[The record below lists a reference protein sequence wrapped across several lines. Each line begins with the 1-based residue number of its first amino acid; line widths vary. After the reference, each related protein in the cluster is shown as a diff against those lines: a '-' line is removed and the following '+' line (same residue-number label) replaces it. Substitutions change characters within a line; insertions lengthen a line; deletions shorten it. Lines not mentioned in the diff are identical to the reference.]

1 VLTVTVIS
9 VVLGTATLALLVS
22 GIVLV
27 VVGTFLWKIVGI
39 VVVGAAVELRPRLPG
54 IPATPGCKT
63 RSDVPALFAVADTVG
78 SALGA
83 PKVHAIVVDET
94 FDASCTR
101 VGFRRRPVL
110 FLGLPL
116 WASLTAAGR
125 GGLLAHQL
133 AHLVDHDPEQD
144 LWTQPA
150 LSTISTLARATR
162 RRSRMIPPV
171 EIQGGK
177 NGEISAGQYTLM
189 IIGGANSQ
197 MTFGGKGIVESIA
210 QTFAN
215 AAMMPFHWLFTR
227 LDRRLRAVTSHGRQR
242 AEYYA
247 DALAVQVAGSAATI
261 EYCEALLLHDDVYST
276 ARRWL
281 RVGADPETVCI
292 EATERITNHA
302 TDMRLREQHS
312 MRTES
317 SPFAGHPP
325 IGRRLRVLRSRP
337 TSVGR
342 LTPDTLD
349 FAAAD
354 AQLQPDFRRV
364 ARALAHLP

>member
-1 VLTVTVIS
+1 VTVIS

-22 GIVLV
+22 GIVLLV
-27 VVGTFLWKIVGI
+27 FGSLPWKIVGLLLAA
-39 VVVGAAVELRPRLPG
+39 AAVQLRPRLPG
-54 IPATPGCKT
+54 LPATPNCKT
-63 RSDVPALFAVADTVG
+63 RADVPALFAATDTVG
-78 SALGA
+78 TALGA

-150 LSTISTLARATR
+150 LSTISTLARATGR
-162 RRSRMIPPV
+162 RGRVIPTV

-177 NGEISAGQYTLM
+177 NGEISAGQYALM
-189 IIGGANSQ
+189 MGGNTGVMA
-197 MTFGGKGIVESIA
+197 GGKNTLESIA
-210 QTFAN
+210 EMFATV
-215 AAMMPFHWLFTR
+215 AMMPLHWVFVR

-247 DALAVQVAGSAATI
+247 DTLAVQVAGSAATI

-281 RVGADPETVCI
+281 RVGADPEIVRM
-292 EATERITNHA
+292 EAAQRITNHA

-317 SPFAGHPP
+317 SPWASHPP

-337 TSVGR
+337 SSLGR
-342 LTPDTLD
+342 LSPDTLD

-354 AQLQPDFRRV
+354 AQLEPDFRRV